1 MGVTFT
7 APPAVNVHLV
17 EPELLER
24 AVTAPLLSPTITSLD
39 VVSRVDAEVT
49 GLVSVCDQVVAP
61 EDSTK
66 AVTAPAEP
74 LLDET

>member
-1 MGVTFT
+1 MQ
-7 APPAVNVHLV
+7 
-17 EPELLER
+17 R
-24 AVTAPLLSPTITSLD
+24 SPGS
-39 VVSRVDAEVT
+39 
-49 GLVSVCDQVVAP
+49 SVLYGDQVVAP